1 MSRMSEEK
9 VSKESLPSDQE
20 PADDINDEAK
30 QESRRRRQD
39 GEPLSETEELSGLKK
54 NEGEGVE
61 ALPLPTQLPPDLNAA
76 DHDAT
81 DVESLNVKGMN
92 LVRKNE
98 LRSALECFEL
108 AVKLNPNNSKS
119 WYNKG
124 MSLVSLGES
133 KDEALHC
140 FQKAIE
146 INPFDAEA
154 WNNKGAV
161 LAMLGKE
168 RDALTCYERAT
179 EIKPS
184 YARAW
189 QNKGLLLA
197 RMGNKKEAKQCF
209 KYAAEAGLK

>member
-9 VSKESLPSDQE
+9 VSEESLPSEQE
-20 PADDINDEAK
+20 PADNINDEVK

-39 GEPLSETEELSGLKK
+39 DGPLTENEALSSLKK
-54 NEGEGVE
+54 KVGEDVE
-61 ALPLPTQLPPDLNAA
+61 ALPSSPQLPPELNAA

-81 DVESLNVKGMN
+81 DAEGLNVKGMN

-98 LRSALECFEL
+98 LRPALECFEL
-108 AVKLNPNNSKS
+108 AIKLNPNHSKA

>member
-1 MSRMSEEK
+1 MSEEK
-9 VSKESLPSDQE
+9 VSEDSMPSEGE
-20 PADDINDEAK
+20 PVDNINDGK
-30 QESRRRRQD
+30 QDSRRRRQD
-39 GEPLSETEELSGLKK
+39 DVSLTEKK
-54 NEGEGVE
+54 AEEN
-61 ALPLPTQLPPDLNAA
+61 ANSQPSMPKLPPEPNAA

-81 DVESLNVKGMN
+81 DAEGLNVKGMN

-98 LRSALECFEL
+98 LRPALECFEL
-108 AVKLNPNNSKS
+108 AVKLNPNHSKA

>member
-9 VSKESLPSDQE
+9 VSEESLPSEQE
-20 PADDINDEAK
+20 PADDNNDEVI
-30 QESRRRRQD
+30 QESRQRRQHD
-39 GEPLSETEELSGLKK
+39 GPLAEKDALSSLKK
-54 NEGEGVE
+54 GVVDGVDV
-61 ALPLPTQLPPDLNAA
+61 LPSQPQLPPELNAA
-76 DHDAT
+76 DHDAS
-81 DVESLNVKGMN
+81 DAEGLNVKGMN
-92 LVRKNE
+92 LVRRNE
-98 LRSALECFEL
+98 LRPALDCFEL
-108 AVKLNPNNSKS
+108 AVKLNPNHSKA

-133 KDEALHC
+133 KDEALRC

-161 LAMLGKE
+161 LAMLGKDRE
-168 RDALTCYERAT
+168 ALTCYERAT

-189 QNKGLLLA
+189 QNKGLLLS
-197 RMGNKKEAKQCF
+197 RMGNKKEAKQCL
-209 KYAAEAGLK
+209 KYAADAGLK